1 MERLND
7 TLFLMLNASALPTPP
22 VFGMAVFF
30 AQYLILTVPVAMG
43 LLWLRAD
50 EAQRRSL
57 IAAAMAG
64 AIGLAV
70 NQAIGWVW
78 QHPRPFVVGIGHTY
92 LAHAADSSFPSDHLT
107 LIWSVACALM
117 LDNRTRT
124 AGVAA
129 ALLGLPVAWARIFL
143 GVHYPMDMA
152 GSVIVAGISVWL
164 VTRHMRWL
172 LTPVCH
178 VALLIHRKLF
188 AHWIDLGWVKA

>member
-7 TLFLMLNASALPTPP
+7 TLFLMLNASTLPTPA
-22 VFGMAVFF
+22 VFGTAVFF

-57 IAAAMAG
+57 IAAAIAG

-107 LIWSVACALM
+107 LIWSVACALL
-117 LDNRTRT
+117 LDNRTR
-124 AGVAA
+124 AVGIAV

-152 GSVIVAGISVWL
+152 GSAVVAGISASL
-164 VTRHMRWL
+164 ATRQMRWL
-172 LTPVCH
+172 RTAAYRL
-178 VALLIHRKLF
+178 AMAIHQKLF
-188 AHWIDLGWVKA
+188 ARLIERGWVRA

>member
-7 TLFLMLNASALPTPP
+7 TLFLMLNASTLPTPP

-57 IAAAMAG
+57 IAAAIAG

-107 LIWSVACALM
+107 LIWSVAFALL

-129 ALLGLPVAWARIFL
+129 ALFGLPVAWARIFL

-152 GSVIVAGISVWL
+152 GSIVVAGISAWG
-164 VTRHMRWL
+164 VTQHMCWL
-172 LTPVCH
+172 LAPVCR

-188 AHWIDLGWVKA
+188 ARWIDLGWVKV

>member
-22 VFGMAVFF
+22 VFGLAVFF

-92 LAHAADSSFPSDHLT
+92 LAHGADTSFPSDHLT
-107 LIWSVACALM
+107 LIWSVACALL

-124 AGVAA
+124 VGIAV

-152 GSVIVAGISVWL
+152 GSAIVAGIVAWL
-164 VTRHMRWL
+164 VARQMRWPRIAAYRL
-172 LTPVCH
+172 AMSIHQKPF
-178 VALLIHRKLF
+178 ARLIAR
-188 AHWIDLGWVKA
+188 GWVRA

>member
-22 VFGMAVFF
+22 VFGLAVFF

-92 LAHAADSSFPSDHLT
+92 LAHGADTSFPSDHLT
-107 LIWSVACALM
+107 LIWSVACALL

-124 AGVAA
+124 VGIAVA
-129 ALLGLPVAWARIFL
+129 L
-143 GVHYPMDMA
+143 MDMA
-152 GSVIVAGISVWL
+152 GSAIVAGIVAWL
-164 VTRHMRWL
+164 VARQMRWPRIAAYRL
-172 LTPVCH
+172 
-178 VALLIHRKLF
+178 AMSIHQKLF
-188 AHWIDLGWVKA
+188 ARLIARGWVRA